1 MFQENVEKCQLKST
15 IKMSISWRR
24 QCSSIYGS
32 DVHFISKCHLLLWVL
47 ELHNF
52 PIHFASEFLFHVVV
66 HLWTSRS
73 GAEKW
78 LTYVFQIRQKS
89 QTWLTWKE
97 KIEKKSFNWIILL
110 RLIPIS
116 SMIIPISLS
125 RRAAFIILSKA
136 FLSIE
141 KILGNES
148 NAFDYLEYAHQVS
161 RGSIKRRRL

>member
-1 MFQENVEKCQLKST
+1 MAKTMFE
-15 IKMSISWRR
+15 
-24 QCSSIYGS
+24 
-32 DVHFISKCHLLLWVL
+32 
-47 ELHNF
+47 
-52 PIHFASEFLFHVVV
+52 
-66 HLWTSRS
+66 HLWKWRSFHFQMPFALVSLGTSQFSDSFCKRISLSCFGPSLDFPERS
-73 GAEKW
+73 REM
-78 LTYVFQIRQKS
+78 TYVRFPNP
-89 QTWLTWKE
+89 T
-97 KIEKKSFNWIILL
+97 KIPNLAYLERENRKKSFNWIILL